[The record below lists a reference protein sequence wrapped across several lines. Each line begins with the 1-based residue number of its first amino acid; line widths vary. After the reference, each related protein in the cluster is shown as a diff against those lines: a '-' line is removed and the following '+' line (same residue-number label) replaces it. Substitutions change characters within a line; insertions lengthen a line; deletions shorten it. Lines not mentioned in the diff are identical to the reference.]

1 MLGRFARLV
10 ARVAAPDDT
19 LGTSYV
25 EVKKMRGIG
34 MIGAAALLAGCVSTP
49 SLTGTPGAPSFAALQ
64 QMCGQQTVD
73 YGQDSQNVYVTF
85 FDAYVAH
92 KRGGLSQ
99 DNYCAFQQS
108 IAQHYT
114 ELGTS
119 SDREARNRWVA
130 FFNDQRAKAITWR
143 AAVDSTLRSG

>member
-1 MLGRFARLV
+1 MV
-10 ARVAAPDDT
+10 ARRGASDDT
-19 LGTSYV
+19 LGTSYF
-25 EVKKMRGIG
+25 EVKTMRGIG
-34 MIGAAALLAGCVSTP
+34 MIGAAVLLAGCVSTP

-85 FDAYVAH
+85 FDAYVAQ
-92 KRGGLSQ
+92 KRGALSQ
-99 DNYCAFQQS
+99 QNFCAFQQS

-119 SDREARNRWVA
+119 SDHEARNRWVA

-143 AAVDSTLRSG
+143 STVDSTLRAG